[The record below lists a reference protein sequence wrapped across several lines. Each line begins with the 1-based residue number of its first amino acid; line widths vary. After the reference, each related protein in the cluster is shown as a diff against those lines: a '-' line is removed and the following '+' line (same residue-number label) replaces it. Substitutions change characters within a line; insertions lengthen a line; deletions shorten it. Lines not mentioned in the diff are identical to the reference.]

1 MYCQQNW
8 HEYNTK
14 QDTTYFW
21 ALYKMTVDIKKKKSE
36 GKEKKESKRR
46 KKEKILLKGKGELQM
61 DKKRLIY
68 IIIGPVLFALSSF
81 TLGGALTQPGAMAF
95 GTLLW
100 MVFWWVTRP
109 VHMTVT
115 ALLPGIVN
123 AIFAMVPMGSVT
135 SHYASGSIILIF
147 GTGLLSLAWARTG
160 LDRRVALKALS
171 LIGPSMKSQIIVWLV
186 ASIVL
191 SMMMPNVA
199 VVALYTPIAVAMLH
213 AAGYE
218 EISKCPQAI
227 PILLAIGWGAGIGGV
242 GTPLGGAMNV
252 SAISFIQEY
261 IGTEFMYIDWIKR
274 SIPYLIIL
282 TIIMLFC
289 MLYIGRG
296 CEPIKGTK
304 EYFDKLL
311 SELGPMSRDEKLSG
325 ILFLIAVFGAF
336 ARPLYAN
343 LVPNAEPAYIFLIF
357 GCVMFLLTG
366 EDKKPFLTWEA
377 AQENS
382 LWGMML
388 LFGGGVAL
396 GNLVNESGA
405 AAGIASIV
413 GKLNLDGGFTTFL
426 IFAVFATIL
435 SEMTNSTV
443 SAAVTIPIVI
453 SITSNLGLNPIPYW
467 FATVFA
473 YNAEFLLPVS
483 VRAIPISYGL
493 PSDQM
498 MKKGIPMVIVRLL
511 VALIF
516 GCACIKLWPGFGTLS
531 NWSF

>member
-199 VVALYTPIAVAMLH
+199 
-213 AAGYE
+213 E
-218 EISKCPQAI
+218 
-227 PILLAIGWGAGIGGV
+227 
-242 GTPLGGAMNV
+242 
-252 SAISFIQEY
+252 
-261 IGTEFMYIDWIKR
+261 
-274 SIPYLIIL
+274 
-282 TIIMLFC
+282 
-289 MLYIGRG
+289 IGR
-296 CEPIKGTK
+296 
-304 EYFDKLL
+304 
-311 SELGPMSRDEKLSG
+311 
-325 ILFLIAVFGAF
+325 AHV
-336 ARPLYAN
+336 
-343 LVPNAEPAYIFLIF
+343 
-357 GCVMFLLTG
+357 
-366 EDKKPFLTWEA
+366 
-377 AQENS
+377 
-382 LWGMML
+382 
-388 LFGGGVAL
+388 
-396 GNLVNESGA
+396 
-405 AAGIASIV
+405 
-413 GKLNLDGGFTTFL
+413 
-426 IFAVFATIL
+426 
-435 SEMTNSTV
+435 
-443 SAAVTIPIVI
+443 
-453 SITSNLGLNPIPYW
+453 
-467 FATVFA
+467 
-473 YNAEFLLPVS
+473 
-483 VRAIPISYGL
+483 
-493 PSDQM
+493 
-498 MKKGIPMVIVRLL
+498 
-511 VALIF
+511 
-516 GCACIKLWPGFGTLS
+516 
-531 NWSF
+531 